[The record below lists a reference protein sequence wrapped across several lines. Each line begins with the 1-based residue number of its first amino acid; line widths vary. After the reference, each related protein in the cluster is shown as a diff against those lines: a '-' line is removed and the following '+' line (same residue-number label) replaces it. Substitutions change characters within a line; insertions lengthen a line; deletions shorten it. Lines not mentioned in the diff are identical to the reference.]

1 MGTKIPW
8 CDETINPI
16 KVKGGGYHC
25 TKVSPGCD
33 NCYAE
38 RTNCNKFMNIGNYQP
53 FDGQKV
59 EFELDEVVLEKPL
72 HWKRPRKIFV
82 QSMGDLFHPDI
93 PDEYISKV
101 WDAMWAAQQHI
112 FLILTKRPE
121 RMLAFIRENAYAK
134 HFGWEDNERVPFK
147 PGDLIHIDDL
157 WMRDMCGWTAPG
169 KCDCNGGYICD
180 YPADEHSGQC
190 EHGNRFCLSRECP
203 IACDNPPKEVL
214 TENDLEGQYEIDKEG
229 YSIDCEWMQL
239 HTRPKDAYADNV
251 WLGVTAEN
259 QEMADLRIPILL
271 QIPAAVRF
279 VSVEPMLGHINIAG
293 YLGWNGL
300 RRMGDGLLY
309 RWAAPKID
317 WVICGGETGPKAR
330 PMHPDWV
337 RSLREQCQAAGVP
350 YFFKQWGEWVH
361 ESQAPDILEN
371 YNPEFF
377 FDRVNSKGFA
387 RVGKKIAG
395 DLLDG
400 KQYHEF
406 PEVTR

>member
-1 MGTKIPW
+1 MADTKIQW
-8 CDETINPI
+8 ATKVWNP
-16 KVKGGGYHC
+16 VTGC
-25 TKVSPGCD
+25 TKVSEGCR

-38 RTNCNKFMNIGNYQP
+38 RMANRLRGRCGYPADDP
-53 FDGQKV
+53 FQV
-59 EFELDEVVLEKPL
+59 TLHPEKLNEPL
-72 HWKRPRKIFV
+72 KWRKPSRIFV
-82 QSMGDLFHPDI
+82 CSMGDLFHPDI

-157 WMRDMCGWTAPG
+157 WMRDMCGWTASG

-214 TENDLEGQYEIDKEG
+214 KENDLEGQYEIDKEG

-279 VSVEPMLGHINIAG
+279 VSVEPLLGPVDLRHIQTSEVEIDSLTGDHGVVRPLAG
-293 YLGWNGL
+293 RSDNKLS
-300 RRMGDGLLY
+300 
-309 RWAAPKID
+309 
-317 WVICGGETGPKAR
+317 WVIVGGESGPNAR

-361 ESQAPDILEN
+361 ESQAPDILAN

-377 FDRVNSKGFA
+377 FDRVSSKGFA
-387 RVGKKIAG
+387 RVGKKIAR

-406 PEVTR
+406 PEATK